1 MLVLW
6 VRAVRDYLKISLII
20 GAVGLLGPSIVFSV
34 ASMHLPLHVAG
45 EATFLFS
52 AVVFCGWLAF
62 LGCGLYDEGVGV
74 FRFFLP
80 CLPVI
85 LIGAYGGLVYVCSYL
100 NPCM

>member
-1 MLVLW
+1 VK
-6 VRAVRDYLKISLII
+6 DYLKISIII

-34 ASMHLPLHVAG
+34 ASMHLPLHRAG

-52 AVVFCGWLAF
+52 AAVFFCWFAF
-62 LGCGLYDEGVGV
+62 LGCGLYDEGAGV

-80 CLPVI
+80 CLPMISV
-85 LIGAYGGLVYVCSYL
+85 GAYGGLVYVCSYL